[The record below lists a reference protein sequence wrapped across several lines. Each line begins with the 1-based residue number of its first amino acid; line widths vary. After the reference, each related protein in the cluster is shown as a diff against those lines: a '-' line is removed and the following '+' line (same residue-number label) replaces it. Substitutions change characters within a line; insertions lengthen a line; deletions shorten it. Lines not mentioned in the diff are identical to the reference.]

1 MKLIKK
7 LVLLFFIGLILS
19 TFDTNSNASIFK
31 FKFEELEKA
40 QKLYPSDP
48 KGAHEILDKLIIHYE
63 KKPPKDFPWLAY
75 AYGDKANWLRDE
87 GKNEESIDFRIKS
100 CELHQK
106 NIEIRR

>member
-1 MKLIKK
+1 MTLIKK

-48 KGAHEILDKLIIHYE
+48 KGAHEILE
-63 KKPPKDFPWLAY
+63 
-75 AYGDKANWLRDE
+75 N
-87 GKNEESIDFRIKS
+87 
-100 CELHQK
+100 
-106 NIEIRR
+106 

>member
-1 MKLIKK
+1 MTLIKK
-7 LVLLFFIGLILS
+7 FVLVFFIGLILS

-63 KKPPKDFPWLAY
+63 KKPPKDCP
-75 AYGDKANWLRDE
+75 AN
-87 GKNEESIDFRIKS
+87 FIK
-100 CELHQK
+100 K
-106 NIEIRR
+106 NIESRR